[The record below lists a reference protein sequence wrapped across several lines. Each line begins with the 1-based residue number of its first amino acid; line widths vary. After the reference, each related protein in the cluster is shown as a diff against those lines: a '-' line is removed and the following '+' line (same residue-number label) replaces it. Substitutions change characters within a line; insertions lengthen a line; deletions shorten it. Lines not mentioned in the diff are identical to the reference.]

1 MFPNVG
7 VNFNCIK
14 NLTRI
19 SLKGFSQVMLIE
31 NATSGGFILLG
42 ITLHSPFLGLMA
54 LLSSLVGTLTGTH
67 CGGDRIA
74 VSQGIYGFNSIL
86 SGIAVMLFLQND
98 WNWVIALFA
107 AVMAAFLMVFLS
119 KFLAKWKIPLLTF
132 PLIFVTWVSFLA
144 AYRFNALRVNPSFV
158 TSSPANWH
166 LPVEGKPNFFL
177 GLIKGVGEVFIIDS
191 LWAGSL
197 ILIALFVAGWRF
209 GVYAIIGTFVS
220 WLTAYSLGVDVELLD
235 LGLYN
240 YNAALTMIAVG
251 LMFDEK
257 SNFPLIGIFAA
268 AMTVPIAAVMDLIL
282 YPYRLPELT
291 IPFIISTWLFL
302 AMREVIPKIEP
313 QILEKQQEHS
323 K

>member
-1 MFPNVG
+1 MWGSFKLDS
-7 VNFNCIK
+7 IK
-14 NLTRI
+14 DLIRI
-19 SLKGFSQVMLIE
+19 SLKGFSQVMLID
-31 NATSGGFILLG
+31 NAILGGLILLG
-42 ITLHSPFLGLMA
+42 IMLHSPLLGLMA
-54 LLSSLVGTLTGTH
+54 LLSSMIGTVTGKY
-67 CGGDRIA
+67 CGGYQIA
-74 VSQGIYGFNSIL
+74 VSHGIYGFNAIL

-107 AVMAAFLMVFLS
+107 AIAAALLMAILS
-119 KFLAKWKIPLLTF
+119 KFLAKWNIPLLTF
-132 PLIFVTWVSFLA
+132 PFLFVTWVSLFA
-144 AYRFNALRVNPSFV
+144 AYRFSVMHVNPSFV
-158 TSSPANWH
+158 TSSPANWN

-240 YNAALTMIAVG
+240 YNAVLAMIAVG

-257 SNFPLIGIFAA
+257 SNFPLMGIFAA
-268 AMTVPIAAVMDLIL
+268 AMTVPIAAGMDLIL
-282 YPYRLPELT
+282 YPKGLPVLT
-291 IPFIISTWLFL
+291 SPFIISTWLFL
-302 AMREVIPKIEP
+302 AMRRTIPIFEP
-313 QILEKQQEHS
+313 QITEK
-323 K
+323 

>member
-1 MFPNVG
+1 MWGSFKLDS
-7 VNFNCIK
+7 IK
-14 NLTRI
+14 DLIRI
-19 SLKGFSQVMLIE
+19 SLKGFSQVMLID
-31 NATSGGFILLG
+31 NAISGGLILLG
-42 ITLHSPFLGLMA
+42 IMLHSPLLGLIA
-54 LLSSLVGTLTGTH
+54 LLSSMIGTVTGKY
-67 CGGDRIA
+67 CGGDQIA
-74 VSQGIYGFNSIL
+74 VSHGIYGFNAIL

-107 AVMAAFLMVFLS
+107 AISAALLMAILS
-119 KFLAKWKIPLLTF
+119 KFLAKWNIPLLTF
-132 PLIFVTWVSFLA
+132 PFLFVTWVSLFA
-144 AYRFNALRVNPSFV
+144 AYRFSAMHVNPSFV
-158 TSSPANWH
+158 TSSPANWN

-240 YNAALTMIAVG
+240 YNAVLAMIAVG

-257 SNFPLIGIFAA
+257 NNFPLMGIFAA
-268 AMTVPIAAVMDLIL
+268 AMTVPIAAGMDLIL
-282 YPYRLPELT
+282 YPKGLPVLT
-291 IPFIISTWLFL
+291 SPFIISTWLFL
-302 AMREVIPKIEP
+302 AMRRTIPIFEP
-313 QILEKQQEHS
+313 QITEK
-323 K
+323 